1 MSVCVCACL
10 CVCVCVR
17 SRVCVCLRDCSS
29 MIEMSSL
36 PTSSSYRFSSSV
48 DQSQAQVNP
57 GPPELLA
64 QLFWTGAS
72 LLESDFPSEYT
83 MALRLLTKVSSL
95 AGIQW

>member
-1 MSVCVCACL
+1 
-10 CVCVCVR
+10 
-17 SRVCVCLRDCSS
+17 

-36 PTSSSYRFSSSV
+36 PTSYRFSNA

-72 LLESDFPSEYT
+72 LLESDYPSEYT
-83 MALRLLTKVSSL
+83 MALRLLTKVNLWNLWMLNVVCTITS
-95 AGIQW
+95 

>member
-1 MSVCVCACL
+1 
-10 CVCVCVR
+10 
-17 SRVCVCLRDCSS
+17 

-36 PTSSSYRFSSSV
+36 PTGYRFTGM

-72 LLESDFPSEYT
+72 LLESDFPSEYA
-83 MALRLLTKVSSL
+83 MALRLLTKVWFQGNEGGSVYIVLILMLLCRSGL
-95 AGIQW
+95 L